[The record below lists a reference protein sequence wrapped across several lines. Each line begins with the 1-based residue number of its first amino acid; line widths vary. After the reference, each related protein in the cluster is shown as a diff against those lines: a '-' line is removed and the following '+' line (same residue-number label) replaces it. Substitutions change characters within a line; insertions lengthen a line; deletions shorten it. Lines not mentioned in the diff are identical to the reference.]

1 VRPGHRPADLDAD
14 RAEAPRRENDHVKK
28 MRLGRRGAA
37 IIAVLAFAATACGGG
52 SSAGGELVWA
62 HEQEPPDMHL
72 DDPNNN
78 LTITAWIRAAL
89 LEGLYGVSESGDYV
103 VELLAEPATLTENG
117 DGTITLSY
125 RLRDGLE
132 WSDGEPLT
140 ANDVKHTYDLVMEGY
155 DRATGEG
162 GVYLTGSREGI
173 DRIQPESWDIASDTE
188 FSFTMDSFFAGWPGL
203 FTEVYPAHAIPDA
216 ATANEL
222 LREWKLESGDPIPSS
237 GPMVFGEWT
246 RGVSLTLVRNDDYH
260 GAHPDNGDITNKGP
274 ANVDGVRIIFVA
286 DTDAQIN
293 ALQAGEA
300 DFVMTQPQLQFGEAL
315 GSDPNF
321 TLAASPGPVYEHW
334 GLNLNGRH
342 VKDVLVREA
351 LALAMDKSAVMAAL
365 YTPLF
370 GDSLPAEGLGNTY
383 WMSNSTNY
391 VDNAGNAGY
400 GKGDI
405 DGAKAKLEEA
415 GYTLGADGIYE
426 HPENGRLT
434 LRVGTTGGNVLRE
447 LQQQILQ
454 EQLKQAGFEIV
465 IDNKPGAEYFG
476 VPFGEEHLA
485 CAATGGAE
493 GDCETWEIT
502 QFAWV
507 GGPWPG
513 GQSAS
518 YLSDGGNNTYGYQN
532 AEFDAKARECDGILD
547 DAARASCYNEADAYV
562 TTRTKDPNGLF
573 MLPLTQ
579 KPSFYAWSNR
589 TLSSGAIAPD
599 ANNAGPLVY
608 VVDFAKK

>member
-1 VRPGHRPADLDAD
+1 M
-14 RAEAPRRENDHVKK
+14 KK

-37 IIAVLAFAATACGGG
+37 LIAVLAFAATACGGG
-52 SSAGGELVWA
+52 ADTEAEAPADGEEPAATGLYDDCAAQTGELVWA

-89 LEGLYGVSESGDYV
+89 LEGLYGISESGDFA
-103 VELLAEPATLTENG
+103 VEMLAEPATLTENG
-117 DGTITLSY
+117 DGTITLAY
-125 RLRDGLE
+125 RLRDGLT
-132 WSDGEPLT
+132 WSDGTPVT
-140 ANDVKHTYDLVMEGY
+140 SADVKHTFDIYMEGY
-155 DRATGEG
+155 DPETGEG
-162 GVYLTGSREGI
+162 GIYLTGSREGY
-173 DRIQPESWDIASDTE
+173 DRIVPESWELTSDTE
-188 FSFTMDSFFAGWPGL
+188 FSFTMSSFFAGWPAM
-203 FTEVYPAHAIPDA
+203 FTEVYPAHAIAD
-216 ATANEL
+216 ATAANEV
-222 LREWKLESGDPIPSS
+222 LREWTLESGDPIPST
-237 GPMVFGEWT
+237 GPMLFGTWD
-246 RGVSLTLVRNDDYH
+246 RGVSLGLVRNDAYH
-260 GAHPDNGDITNKGP
+260 GAHPDNADVANKGV
-274 ANVDGVRIIFVA
+274 ACVASVRIAFVA

-300 DFVMTQPQLQFGEAL
+300 DLVMTQPQLQFGEAL
-315 GSDPNF
+315 GTDPNF

-351 LALAMDKSAVMAAL
+351 LALAMDKGAVMTAL

-370 GDSLPAEGLGNTY
+370 GDALPAEGLGNTY
-383 WMSNSTNY
+383 WMSNSANY
-391 VDNAGNAGY
+391 VDNAGAAGY
-400 GKGDI
+400 GQGQV

-415 GYTLGADGIYE
+415 GYVLGADGIYE

-447 LQQQILQ
+447 LQQQIMQ

-465 IDNKPGAEYFG
+465 IDNKPGAEYFD

-485 CAATGGAE
+485 CAASGGAE

-518 YLSDGGNNTYGYQN
+518 YRSDGGNNTYGYLN
-532 AEFDAKARECDGILD
+532 EEFDAKADECDATID
-547 DAARASCYNEADAYV
+547 DAARATCYNELDAFV
-562 TTRTKDPNGLF
+562 TTRTVDPNGLF

-579 KPSFYAWSNR
+579 KPSFYAWSNQSLR
-589 TLSSGAIAPD
+589 AGAIAPD
-599 ANNAGPLVY
+599 ANNAGPLV
-608 VVDFAKK
+608 